1 MKIIS
6 QMVKQGKQYTRVNVK
21 DVKSSLVSKLKK
33 SIYISSNLLEN
44 GTSNSIKSL
53 HLLSSRKRLL
63 INVYTRRKVEEHG

>member
-6 QMVKQGKQYTRVNVK
+6 QMVKQGKQYTRVNGK